1 MLHLHS
7 FRGARRAELRGNFQV
22 ESSGPIDPAVLA
34 LKTNAELRQL
44 LTALR
49 QKECDERLNVN
60 FSPYASQR
68 VIAESRLKNV
78 QMKICQVEAE
88 FDNRRTACYPTPTIT
103 SRIIQQFAESRCT
116 FGYAQTWLFDTDVPE
131 NRLHSPDPFE
141 PSPRNP
147 RRLYL
152 KPRVPEPIAAQQDQS
167 RATSTSEDGPS
178 TSKDKGTGEEGNE
191 PSKERSVERKSSV
204 DSCSCDKSSSEDSL
218 DVDKKKLRL
227 QIDRTGGV
235 RISSVTKL
243 RDVSLLKLA
252 PNIVTVVVTKQDRFQ
267 LDPIVNSD
275 PAGIRDNTWRTSM
288 KISEAPE
295 EDDRITEV
303 KFNER
308 KEDSVEEKEMK
319 EELEEKD
326 IPMEAGKVAA
336 SSLMPTEKVKAV
348 TFVGEKKIDLD
359 LDTMKQSGM
368 ASKELAESESVEKL
382 KTMENREAG
391 GSSRIQTTIKESKTE
406 SSDGGETQGQKTI
419 SEDVPEE
426 SESEQMAKDSPYSGS
441 RRSFCG
447 IRLKP
452 AAGSDANKSGSSS
465 NGMNQINPEIDES
478 RRVNDKMGNVQIVSM
493 MAGIEYDRGF
503 GDFSRWMV
511 INEHSN
517 EKGKHRNRGT
527 SVRDSSV
534 DTKGEDATEE
544 NHACLPSSEVNSPVE
559 KMFGGSHLGKL

>member
-1 MLHLHS
+1 M
-7 FRGARRAELRGNFQV
+7 
-22 ESSGPIDPAVLA
+22 LA

-44 LTALR
+44 LAALR

-60 FSPYASQR
+60 FSPYVSQR

-78 QMKICQVEAE
+78 QVKICQVEAE
-88 FDNRRTACYPTPTIT
+88 FDDRRTTCYPTPTIT

-116 FGYAQTWLFDTDVPE
+116 FGYAQAWLFDTDVPE
-131 NRLHSPDPFE
+131 NTLHSPDPFE

-178 TSKDKGTGEEGNE
+178 VSKDKGTGAEGNE
-191 PSKERSVERKSSV
+191 PSKERSVERKSST

-218 DVDKKKLRL
+218 DEDKKKLRL
-227 QIDRTGGV
+227 QIDRTGDV
-235 RISSVTKL
+235 RITSLAKL

-252 PNIVTVVVTKQDRFQ
+252 PNIVTVVVTKQDQFQ
-267 LDPIVNSD
+267 LDPTVDSD
-275 PAGIRDNTWRTSM
+275 PAGIRDNTWRRSTE
-288 KISEAPE
+288 IREAPE
-295 EDDRITEV
+295 EDARINEV
-303 KFNER
+303 KSNER
-308 KEDSVEEKEMK
+308 KEDSVEEKETK
-319 EELEEKD
+319 GELEEKD
-326 IPMEAGKVAA
+326 IPMEAGEVA
-336 SSLMPTEKVKAV
+336 SSSVIPTEKVKAEPSKGV
-348 TFVGEKKIDLD
+348 TLVGEKKTDLD
-359 LDTMKQSGM
+359 LDTLKQ
-368 ASKELAESESVEKL
+368 KL
-382 KTMENREAG
+382 KTMETREAG
-391 GSSRIQTTIKESKTE
+391 GSLSIQTTIKESKTD
-406 SSDGGETQGQKTI
+406 SSDVGEPQEQKTI
-419 SEDVPEE
+419 SEDVPKG

-465 NGMNQINPEIDES
+465 NGVNQINPEIDES
-478 RRVNDKMGNVQIVSM
+478 RRGNDKRGNVQIVSKV
-493 MAGIEYDRGF
+493 AGIEYDRRF

-511 INEHSN
+511 INEPSN
-517 EKGKHRNRGT
+517 EKGKDQYRGT

-534 DTKGEDATEE
+534 DTNGEDATEE
-544 NHACLPSSEVNSPVE
+544 NHACLPSSEVNSPAK